1 MKKILALI
9 GALSLVGLTACGSIN
24 SAATLG
30 DITIT
35 QEELQGTV
43 DQLLVERAAIDSSQ
57 MQLESG
63 ATLNRSQL
71 RFKIVT
77 TIFDE
82 IAKELKINLTDSEI
96 TISRARLITQSGG
109 EEALASNLAAAQ
121 IASINF
127 DRYIRASLISSKIN
141 EALLASGVA
150 EASLGAKLSELINAK
165 AKQLNITI
173 NPRYGAWDFEVGD
186 IVDIDSAGDAIS
198 TGDASTDPITTQE

>member
-9 GALSLVGLTACGSIN
+9 GALSLVGLTACGSVN

-35 QEELQGTV
+35 QEELQSTV
-43 DQLLVERAAIDSSQ
+43 DQLLTERAAVDTSQ

-71 RFKIVT
+71 RFKVIT

-96 TISRARLITQSGG
+96 TTSKATLIAQSGG
-109 EEALASNLAAAQ
+109 EAVLPGNLVAAQ
-121 IASINF
+121 IASSNF
-127 DRYIRASLISSKIN
+127 DQYIRANLISNKLN
-141 EALLASGVA
+141 EALLATGVA
-150 EASLGAKLSELINAK
+150 EIDLNSRISQLITAK
-165 AKQLNITI
+165 AKELKISI
-173 NPRYGAWDFEVGD
+173 NPRYGTWDTEVGD
-186 IVDIDSAGDAIS
+186 IVEIDSAGDAV
-198 TGDASTDPITTQE
+198 TTNNN

>member
-9 GALSLVGLTACGSIN
+9 GALALVGLTACGSVN

-35 QEELQGTV
+35 QEELQSSV
-43 DQLLVERAAIDSSQ
+43 DQLLTERAAVDTSQ

-71 RFKIVT
+71 RFKVIT

-96 TISRARLITQSGG
+96 TTSRASLIAQSGG
-109 EEALASNLAAAQ
+109 EAALASNLVAAQ
-121 IASINF
+121 IASSNF
-127 DRYIRASLISSKIN
+127 DKYIRANLISNRIN
-141 EALLASGVA
+141 QALLATGVA
-150 EASLGAKLSELINAK
+150 EAELNARISQLINAK
-165 AKQLNITI
+165 AKQLEISI
-173 NPRYGAWDFEVGD
+173 NPRYGTWDAEVGD
-186 IVDIDSAGDAIS
+186 IVEIDSAGDAIS
-198 TGDASTDPITTQE
+198 PKE

>member
-9 GALSLVGLTACGSIN
+9 GALSLVGLTACGSVN

-35 QEELQGTV
+35 QEELQTSV
-43 DQLLVERAAIDSSQ
+43 DQLLTERAAVDTSQ

-71 RFKIVT
+71 RFQVIT

-96 TISRARLITQSGG
+96 AASRVNLITQSGG
-109 EEALASNLAAAQ
+109 EAALPSNLVAAQ
-121 IASINF
+121 IASGNF
-127 DRYIRASLISSKIN
+127 DRYIRANLISNKLN
-141 EALLASGVA
+141 EALIATGVA
-150 EASLGAKLSELINAK
+150 EAELNARIAQLINAK
-165 AKQLNITI
+165 AKQLEISI
-173 NPRYGAWDFEVGD
+173 NPRYGTWDAEIGD
-186 IVDIDSAGDAIS
+186 IVEIDSAGDAV
-198 TGDASTDPITTQE
+198 TTDKNN

>member
-35 QEELQGTV
+35 QEELQGSV
-43 DQLLVERAAIDSSQ
+43 DQLLVERAAVDTSQ

-71 RFKIVT
+71 RFQVVT

-96 TISRARLITQSGG
+96 AASRVNLIAQSGG
-109 EEALASNLAAAQ
+109 ETALATNLVAAQ
-121 IASINF
+121 IASSNF
-127 DRYIRASLISSKIN
+127 EKYIRANLISNKIN
-141 EALLASGVA
+141 EALLATGVA
-150 EASLGAKLSELINAK
+150 EADLNMRISQLIAAK
-165 AKQLNITI
+165 AKQLEISI
-173 NPRYGAWDFEVGD
+173 NPRYGTWDQEAGD
-186 IVDIDSAGDAIS
+186 IIEVNSAGDAV
-198 TGDASTDPITTQE
+198 TTDNGN

>member
-35 QEELQGTV
+35 QEELQSSV
-43 DQLLVERAAIDSSQ
+43 DQLLVERAAVDTSQ

-71 RFKIVT
+71 RFQVLAT
-77 TIFDE
+77 VLEE

-96 TISRARLITQSGG
+96 TVTRTSLITQSGG
-109 EEALASNLAAAQ
+109 EEALPSNLVAAQ
-121 IASINF
+121 IASSNF
-127 DRYIRASLISSKIN
+127 DKYIRANLISTKLN
-141 EALLASGVA
+141 EALLATGVA
-150 EASLGAKLSELINAK
+150 ESELNSRISQLITAK
-165 AKQLNITI
+165 ANELKISI
-173 NPRYGAWDFEVGD
+173 NPRYGAWDSQVGD
-186 IVDIDSAGDAIS
+186 IVEIDSAGGAV
-198 TGDASTDPITTQE
+198 TTDSGE

>member
-9 GALSLVGLTACGSIN
+9 GALSLVGLTACGSVN

-35 QEELQGTV
+35 QEELQTSV
-43 DQLLVERAAIDSSQ
+43 DQLLTERAAVDTSQ

-71 RFKIVT
+71 RFQVIT

-96 TISRARLITQSGG
+96 AASRVNLITQSGG
-109 EEALASNLAAAQ
+109 EAALPSNLVAAQ
-121 IASINF
+121 IASGNF
-127 DRYIRASLISSKIN
+127 DRYIRANLISNKLN
-141 EALLASGVA
+141 EALIATGVA
-150 EASLGAKLSELINAK
+150 EAELNARIAQLINAK
-165 AKQLNITI
+165 AKQLEISI
-173 NPRYGAWDFEVGD
+173 NPRYGAWDSEIGD
-186 IVDIDSAGDAIS
+186 IVEIDSAGDAI
-198 TGDASTDPITTQE
+198 TTDKNN